1 MDVWDVIW
9 QGLLAGV
16 IIGPLARLVMP
27 GKQNMPLVMT
37 ILIGAVGA
45 IGGGL
50 IYTELLN
57 MGETSGID
65 WTRLIIQV
73 AVAALLVVIFGNM
86 ANRRSTAT

>member
-16 IIGPLARLVMP
+16 IVGPLARLVMP

-37 ILIGAVGA
+37 VLIGAVGA

>member
-50 IYTELLN
+50 IYQAF
-57 MGETSGID
+57 GGDETAGID
-65 WTRLIIQV
+65 WIRLIVQV
-73 AVAALLVVIFGNM
+73 AVAAILVVIFGNM

>member
-37 ILIGAVGA
+37 VLIGAVGA

-50 IYTELLN
+50 IYTELLTWVRPPASI
-57 MGETSGID
+57 G
-65 WTRLIIQV
+65 
-73 AVAALLVVIFGNM
+73 LV
-86 ANRRSTAT
+86 